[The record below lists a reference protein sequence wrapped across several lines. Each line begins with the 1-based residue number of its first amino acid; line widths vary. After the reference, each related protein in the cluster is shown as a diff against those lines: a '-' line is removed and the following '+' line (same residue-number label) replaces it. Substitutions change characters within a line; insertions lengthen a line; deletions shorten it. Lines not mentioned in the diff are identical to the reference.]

1 MSELHRLE
9 RRLLLALKDG
19 DKSFKD
25 LVAKGLDEASV
36 SRAAQW
42 LSSRGYI
49 RMEESRRKIIRLG
62 PEGERFIKTGLPE
75 RRLTDA
81 VSLRRGLPLSEAQTA
96 SGLSPSDMLL
106 AIGWARKKGWV
117 EIYRE
122 GDQTVIV
129 HSGEARRG
137 WDEALLERLAVG
149 PIDAND
155 LSPELREGLALLEE
169 RPNVVVVEETVDRK
183 IGLTSS
189 GRALLVYDEF
199 FKQEVNQ
206 LTPELLISGEWRQV
220 RFRRYDIQAPVAKI
234 WPGKKQ
240 PFLQFLDIV
249 KRRLVAMGF
258 KEMTGPSVEF
268 MFFNCDALYMPQDHP
283 AREIHD
289 IYYVKEPAEGDLRQ
303 YEAQLKKVKATHED
317 GWTIG
322 STGWNSDFSLRVSH
336 RLILRSQGTA
346 ISARM
351 LVDEKLE
358 IPGKYF
364 SVARVY
370 RPDVVDRTH
379 LTEFHHLEGIILGEE
394 LTFRHL
400 LGTLEVFAKEVAGAQ
415 KVRFRPDYFPF
426 TEPSVELSAYR
437 EGPGWLEFGGAGL
450 FRPEVTKPLGIDV
463 PVIAWGL
470 GVNRMFM
477 MRNNISDIRQL
488 FSQDLD
494 WLRGQKVN

>member
-1 MSELHRLE
+1 LE
-9 RRLLLALKDG
+9 RRLLLVLKDG
-19 DKSFKD
+19 EKSYKD
-25 LVAKGLDEASV
+25 LAAEGLDEASI
-36 SRAAQW
+36 SRAAHW
-42 LSSRGYI
+42 LLARGYI
-49 RMEESRRKIIRLG
+49 RMEESRKRLVRLG

-75 RRLTDA
+75 RVLADAISRKGRLH
-81 VSLRRGLPLSEAQTA
+81 LSEAQA
-96 SGLSPSDMLL
+96 SSGLTRSDMTL
-106 AIGWARKKGWV
+106 AIGWARRKDWI
-117 EIYRE
+117 EIHRE
-122 GDQTVIV
+122 GDQVV
-129 HSGEARRG
+129 LVPSGEVKKG

-149 PIDAND
+149 PVNVDD
-155 LSPELREGLALLEE
+155 LSPEMRKGLSLLEG
-169 RPNVVVVEETVDRK
+169 RPNVVAVDEAVDRK
-183 IGLTSS
+183 IGLTPS
-189 GRALLVYDEF
+189 GRALIDQLEGLRE
-199 FKQEVNQ
+199 EVNQ
-206 LTPELLISGEWRQV
+206 LTPELLVSGEWRRV
-220 RFRRYDIQAPVAKI
+220 EFRKYDIQAPVARV

-240 PFLQFLDIV
+240 PFLHFLDMV

-258 KEMTGPSVEF
+258 KEMAGPSVEF

-289 IYYVKEPAEGDLRQ
+289 IYYIEEPSEGDLHK
-303 YEAQLKKVKATHED
+303 YEAQLRNVKAAHEN
-317 GWTIG
+317 GWITG
-322 STGWNSDFSLRVSH
+322 STGWGDEFSVKESR

-351 LVDEKLE
+351 LVDENLE
-358 IPGKYF
+358 VPGKYF

-400 LGTLEVFAKEVAGAQ
+400 LGTLKTFAEEVAGAQ

-437 EGPGWLEFGGAGL
+437 EGSGWLEFGGAGM
-450 FRPEVTKPLGIDV
+450 FRPEVTKPLGIEV

-488 FSQDLD
+488 FSQDLE
-494 WLRGQKVN
+494 WLRDQKVT